1 MEEAYKILINSGVVG
16 AVAAIA
22 IWGYVKQY
30 TLLIKSYEA
39 RLKEKDEIIQKLMD
53 NDLRQAHI
61 VELFREVK
69 PLFEEI
75 RELLRKWYTNKAGL

>member
-1 MEEAYKILINSGVVG
+1 MEEAYKYLLNSGIVG

-22 IWGYVKQY
+22 LWGYMKQY
-30 TLLIKSYEA
+30 ALLIKSYEA
-39 RLKEKDEIIQKLMD
+39 RLREKDDIIQKLLD
-53 NDLRQAHI
+53 SELRQAHI

-75 RELLRKWYTNKAGL
+75 RELLRKWYTTKAGL